1 MAAHCEMVR
10 RSWEPGA
17 AIFASGYGGGSE
29 SAVLVLSNV
38 DETSPHADEWAGT
51 GFSPG
56 MNESRSAEATRLRAR
71 AKRYRLLAESLF
83 DPSIVAVVQA
93 CALELEIEAASIEK
107 LQADRTGVRPSS
119 NGQ

>member
-1 MAAHCEMVR
+1 
-10 RSWEPGA
+10 
-17 AIFASGYGGGSE
+17 
-29 SAVLVLSNV
+29 
-38 DETSPHADEWAGT
+38 
-51 GFSPG
+51 
-56 MNESRSAEATRLRAR
+56 
-71 AKRYRLLAESLF
+71 LF